1 MLTHWGF
8 FIGLDLVLMI
18 GFQVGIKSAA
28 TLPPQLGA
36 RKEPPHPDQKPS
48 S

>member
-28 TLPPQLGA
+28 TLPPHSVGVG
-36 RKEPPHPDQKPS
+36 
-48 S
+48 